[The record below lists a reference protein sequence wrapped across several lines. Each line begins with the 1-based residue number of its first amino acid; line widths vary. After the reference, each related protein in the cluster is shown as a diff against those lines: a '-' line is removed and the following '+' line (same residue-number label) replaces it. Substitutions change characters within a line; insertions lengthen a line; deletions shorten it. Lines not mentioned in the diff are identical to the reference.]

1 MAPSPPRETGAS
13 SRGLL
18 LVHGDGIVVDVSG
31 GSGSGERWMNLV
43 IVLRSSE
50 QEDVLREGHQH
61 SVP

>member
-1 MAPSPPRETGAS
+1 M
-13 SRGLL
+13 
-18 LVHGDGIVVDVSG
+18 D
-31 GSGSGERWMNLV
+31 LV